1 MLQLLS
7 PSVRRKDPARCNEDP
22 VRCNQ
27 DPGAATLKNKTKKE
41 TKKAFNQR
49 SSIAALTYP
58 QDMTKTCNPITE
70 KHIGFLHDLMQ
81 EKHIG
86 FLLKNIL
93 SHQGGMNGFPVV
105 GRQRMRW
112 LDGITDSMDMSL
124 SKLRELVMDRE
135 AWSTGSQ
142 SRTRLSD

>member
-7 PSVRRKDPARCNEDP
+7 PSVRRKDPAGCNEDP

-49 SSIAALTYP
+49 SSIAAPTYP
-58 QDMTKTCNPITE
+58 QDMTKTCNPIT
-70 KHIGFLHDLMQ
+70 G
-81 EKHIG
+81 KHIG

-93 SHQGGMNGFPVV
+93 SHQGRMNGFPVV

-135 AWSTGSQ
+135 AWCAAVHG
-142 SRTRLSD
+142 LAESDTTE